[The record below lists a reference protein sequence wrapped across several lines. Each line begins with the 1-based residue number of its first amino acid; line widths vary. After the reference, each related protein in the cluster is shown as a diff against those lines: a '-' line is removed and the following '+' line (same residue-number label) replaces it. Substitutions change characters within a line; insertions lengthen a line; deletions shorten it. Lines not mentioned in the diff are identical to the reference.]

1 MKTEP
6 APISLSTIPAVEP
19 TTQAFLDELAAAGGP
34 PLYTMTPADARA
46 LLRSVQSSV
55 AVKVPPTDV
64 EDRRIEGGPTGEV
77 SIRIVRPRGLSG
89 LLPAV
94 VYSHGGGWILGDKD
108 THLRLIQELAVGV
121 GAVVVF
127 TDYTNAPEAQY
138 PVQNEQAYTTLRW
151 VAEHGAEIGVD
162 TTRIAVAGESVGG
175 NMTAALTLMAKGRM
189 GPKLVAQLIMYP
201 VTDANL
207 DTDSYRKY
215 ADGPWLTREAMRWFW
230 DAYLPDVSRRSE
242 PTASPLNASLEELS
256 GLPPAMIV
264 TDENDVLRDEGEAY
278 AHKLAQAGVFVRSAR
293 YLGTIHDFA
302 LLNPIAGAPAGRE
315 IIAQGS
321 AFLRSAFAR

>member
-6 APISLSTIPAVEP
+6 APNDLSLIPTVEP
-19 TTQAFLDELAAAGGP
+19 ITQAFLDQLAAAGGP
-34 PLYTMTPADARA
+34 PLYEMTPADARA
-46 LLRSVQSSV
+46 VLRNVQASV
-55 AVKVPPTDV
+55 AVKVPATEV
-64 EDRRIEGGPTGEV
+64 EDRIIKGGPTGEV
-77 SIRIVRPRGLSG
+77 SIRIVRPQGAPG
-89 LLPAV
+89 LLPAI
-94 VYSHGGGWILGDKD
+94 VYSHGGGWILGDKE
-108 THLRLIQELAVGV
+108 THLRLIQELAAGT

-138 PVQNEQAYTTLRW
+138 PVQNEQAYTTLQW
-151 VAEHGAEIGVD
+151 VAQHGEEVGID
-162 TTRIAVAGESVGG
+162 TSRIAVAGESVGG
-175 NMTAALTLMAKGRM
+175 NMTAALTLMAKERQ
-189 GPKLVAQLIMYP
+189 GPEIIAQLIMYP

-207 DTDSYRKY
+207 DTESYLKY

-242 PTASPLNASLEELS
+242 PTATPLNASLEQLS
-256 GLPPAMIV
+256 GLPPAMVI

-278 AHKLAQAGVFVRSAR
+278 AHKLAQAGVPVVSER

-315 IIAQGS
+315 IIGQATT
-321 AFLRSAFAR
+321 FLRNAFAR